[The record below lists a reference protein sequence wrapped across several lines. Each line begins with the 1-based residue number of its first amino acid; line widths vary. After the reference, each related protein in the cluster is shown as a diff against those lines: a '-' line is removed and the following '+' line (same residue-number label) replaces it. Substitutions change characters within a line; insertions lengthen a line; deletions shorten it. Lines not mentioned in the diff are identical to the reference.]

1 MNLETLP
8 LSLQLNIFKGMKLSE
23 LMNLRSSSRE
33 MRNVIDIY
41 FTTAP
46 GSKLLKA
53 SKARYEVLMQIKD
66 KIMTTKQLNA
76 VQKQQSL
83 ILCQTLNLETFTD
96 IFKHINNADIVSVI
110 CSPGLCILGLESTT
124 GGPADNHVEIVIK
137 QLKSGDITK
146 KISYYHGDRLREDGP
161 TVVKM
166 VNNNIV

>member
-8 LSLQLNIFKGMKLSE
+8 VSVQLNIFKGMKLSE
-23 LMNLRSSSRE
+23 LMNLRLSSRE
-33 MRNVIDIY
+33 MRDVIDIY

-53 SKARYEVLMQIKD
+53 SKDRYEVLMQIKD
-66 KIMTTKQLNA
+66 KIMTAKQLNDA
-76 VQKQQSL
+76 QKQQSL

-96 IFKHINNADIVSVI
+96 ILKHISKADVVSVM
-110 CSPGLCILGLESTT
+110 CAPAVCIIGLESTT
-124 GGPADNHVEIVIK
+124 GPKADNHVEIVIK

-146 KISYYHGDRLREDGP
+146 KISYYQGDRLREDGP
-161 TVVKM
+161 AVVKM